1 MIKAI
6 NITPE
11 ENNKVYNL
19 FNTYNAYLSILH
31 YFMNNGTV
39 LNKEAYNEKWD
50 ETVKLSIELD
60 KAKHEIEK
68 KYKPEGIWDRFEFD
82 FDNQQVVFITNGT

>member
-1 MIKAI
+1 MTKAV

-50 ETVKLSIELD
+50 ETAKLGIELD